1 MLSSNIIEV
10 KEATP
15 QLIQEVNNLLAQL
28 STRKPQ
34 IDVTILQQIIDS
46 PDTHLYIYYKEDKA
60 AGMLTLASYL
70 APTGRKWWIEDVV
83 VDERYRGCG
92 IGQALVENAALE
104 VHNHGGG
111 SLLLTSRPSREA
123 ANRLYQRAG
132 FEKRETNVY
141 KKSVE

>member
-1 MLSSNIIEV
+1 MLSSYIIEV

-15 QLIQEVNNLLAQL
+15 QLIQEINTLLAQL

-111 SLLLTSRPSREA
+111 SLLLTSRPSREV

-141 KKSVE
+141 KKTVE

>member
-15 QLIQEVNNLLAQL
+15 QLIQEINTLLAQL

-46 PDTHLYIYYKEDKA
+46 PDTHLYIYYKEGKA
-60 AGMLTLASYL
+60 VGMLTLASYL

>member
-1 MLSSNIIEV
+1 
-10 KEATP
+10 
-15 QLIQEVNNLLAQL
+15 
-28 STRKPQ
+28 
-34 IDVTILQQIIDS
+34 
-46 PDTHLYIYYKEDKA
+46 
-60 AGMLTLASYL
+60 MLTLASYL

>member
-1 MLSSNIIEV
+1 MLSSHIIEV
-10 KEATP
+10 KKATP
-15 QLIQEVNNLLAQL
+15 QLIQEINTLLAQL

-46 PDTHLYIYYKEDKA
+46 PDTHLYIYYKEGKA

-141 KKSVE
+141 KKTVE

>member
-1 MLSSNIIEV
+1 MLSSYIIEV
-10 KEATP
+10 KEAAP
-15 QLIQEVNNLLAQL
+15 QLIQEINILLAQL

-34 IDVTILQQIIDS
+34 IDATILQQIIDS
-46 PDTHLYIYYKEDKA
+46 PDTHLYIYYKEGKA

-83 VDERYRGCG
+83 VDRGGG

-123 ANRLYQRAG
+123 ANRLYQCAG

>member
-46 PDTHLYIYYKEDKA
+46 PDTHLYIYYKEGKS

-104 VHNHGGG
+104 AHNHGGG

-141 KKSVE
+141 KKTVE

>member
-1 MLSSNIIEV
+1 MLSSYIIEV

-34 IDVTILQQIIDS
+34 IDVTTLQQIIDS
-46 PDTHLYIYYKEDKA
+46 PDTHLYIYYKEGKA

-92 IGQALVENAALE
+92 IGKTLVEKAVAE
-104 VHNHGGG
+104 VKQYGGG

>member
-1 MLSSNIIEV
+1 MLSSYIIEV

-15 QLIQEVNNLLAQL
+15 QLIQEINTLLAQL
-28 STRKPQ
+28 SMRKPQ
-34 IDVTILQQIIDS
+34 IDVTILHQIIDS
-46 PDTHLYIYYKEDKA
+46 PDTHLYIYYKEGKA

-141 KKSVE
+141 KKTVE

>member
-1 MLSSNIIEV
+1 MLSSYIIEV

-46 PDTHLYIYYKEDKA
+46 PDTHLYIYYKEGKE

-70 APTGRKWWIEDVV
+70 VPTGRKWWIEDVV

-141 KKSVE
+141 KKTVE

>member
-1 MLSSNIIEV
+1 MLSSYIIEV

-46 PDTHLYIYYKEDKA
+46 PDTHLYIYYKEGKE

-141 KKSVE
+141 KKTVE

>member
-1 MLSSNIIEV
+1 MLSSYIIEV

-46 PDTHLYIYYKEDKA
+46 PDTHLYIYYKESKA

-92 IGQALVENAALE
+92 IGQALVEKAALE

-141 KKSVE
+141 KKTVE

>member
-1 MLSSNIIEV
+1 MLSSYIIEV

-15 QLIQEVNNLLAQL
+15 QLIQEINTLLAQL

-46 PDTHLYIYYKEDKA
+46 PDTHLYIYYKEGKA

-70 APTGRKWWIEDVV
+70 VPTGRKWWIEDVV

-92 IGQALVENAALE
+92 IGQALVENAAAE

-141 KKSVE
+141 KKTVE

>member
-1 MLSSNIIEV
+1 MLSSYIIEV

-141 KKSVE
+141 KKTVE